1 MEEQISPEPE
11 EVKSTSPGAWVAWC
25 VGCCVAV
32 VFSVVSYPCMYIH
45 NLYLRYLL
53 VFLYV
58 WLQLMLVELFEVNT
72 YFGGLDLVFH
82 TPMFEPTLPACPFH
96 LLGWYETRLECHS
109 RFGVV
114 FPIIDSIIY
123 FTNQFFS
130 SFIPVVFQTPR
141 VMLEYVQLLILW
153 PPRNEP
159 RRQKHPKAMLTF
171 FRADSSKDLVVPKIS
186 RKLELVKLPGILIL

>member
-1 MEEQISPEPE
+1 MNLSKPSRKKNCLCLATINSP
-11 EVKSTSPGAWVAWC
+11 SPGGSRDISRAGRSEVNVYRCRPRWLGVL
-25 VGCCVAV
+25 V
-32 VFSVVSYPCMYIH
+32 VLLVLWFMLYFILVY

-58 WLQLMLVELFEVNT
+58 WLQLMLVVLFEVNT

-82 TPMFEPTLPACPFH
+82 TPIFEATLPVCPFH
-96 LLGWYETRLECHS
+96 LLGWYETCLECHS

-153 PPRNEP
+153 PPRNQP
-159 RRQKHPKAMLTF
+159 RH
-171 FRADSSKDLVVPKIS
+171 
-186 RKLELVKLPGILIL
+186 